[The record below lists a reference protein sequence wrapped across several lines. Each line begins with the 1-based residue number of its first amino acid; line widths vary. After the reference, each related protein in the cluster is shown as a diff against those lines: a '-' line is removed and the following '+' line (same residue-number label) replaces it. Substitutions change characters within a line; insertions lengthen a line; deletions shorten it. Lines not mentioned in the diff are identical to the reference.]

1 MIRFLVPAIAL
12 LSLYGPSQQSNK
24 GRPERLHVSSVQ
36 RKQESDEN
44 GSTIHNRV
52 ITESKTI
59 RYVLTCDDLF
69 PRQKSPILCTPL
81 EAGQDYDARVWPWA
95 VDFGEANDG
104 KFRLLYDI
112 ESQVEK

>member
-1 MIRFLVPAIAL
+1 MLRFLIATL
-12 LSLYGPSQQSNK
+12 ALVSLYGPQQPNK

-36 RKQESDEN
+36 RKQESDDTGN
-44 GSTIHNRV
+44 TIHNRV
-52 ITESKTI
+52 IAESKTI

-69 PRQKSPILCTPL
+69 PPKKPPILCTPV
-81 EAGQDYDARVWPWA
+81 EAGQDYDARVWPTA

-104 KFRLLYDI
+104 KFRIIYDI